1 MTSDD
6 AGVVRDRLVN
16 HSGVIEPASAAAD
29 TNLIVAGLLRDLA
42 IAQTSTQRAFGY
54 KQAANAILAL
64 DDPLEALVQPD
75 GTLARIPRIGPSST
89 RVIQEVLA
97 TGASPVVERAVD
109 ASGQRAE
116 VDRRRALRAHYLSR
130 ARVRAINAD
139 ASLDGPRLAD
149 YRGDL
154 QMHST
159 WSDGSQTLEAI
170 VEAGRSRGYAWSA
183 VTDHSGG
190 LPIANGL
197 SPARFAAQR
206 AEIDRLNRD
215 GGGAFRLLAGVEAN
229 IRADGT
235 VDIEPADRP
244 LFDIVV
250 AAPHAV
256 LRSAADQ
263 TPRMLAAVE
272 APGVHVLGHP
282 RGRMFGSRPGVTADW
297 PRVFAAAAAAGV
309 AIEIDGDPARQDVDY
324 DLARA
329 ADAAGCLFALDT
341 DAHAVSQWRYAEI
354 AIAHARLA
362 GIDAD
367 RVVNTWPLDRLLE
380 WATRQRL
387 RSGCRT
393 SPEW

>member
-1 MTSDD
+1 M
-6 AGVVRDRLVN
+6 N
-16 HSGVIEPASAAAD
+16 HSGVVALARASAD

-42 IAQTSTQRAFGY
+42 VAQTSTQRAWGY

-64 DDPLEALVQPD
+64 DEPLEALVQPD
-75 GTLARIPRIGPSST
+75 GTLVRIPRIGPSST

-97 TGASPVVERAVD
+97 TGASPVVERVVD
-109 ASGQRAE
+109 ASGRRDE
-116 VDRRRALRAHYLSR
+116 VERRRALRAHFLSR
-130 ARVRAINAD
+130 ARVRVVNDD
-139 ASLDGPRLAD
+139 ASLGGPRRED

-170 VEAGRSRGYAWSA
+170 VDAGRSSGYAWCA

-206 AEIDRLNRD
+206 VEIDRLNRD
-215 GGGAFRLLAGVEAN
+215 GDGAFRLLAGVEAN

-235 VDIEPADRP
+235 VDVDPADRA

-263 TPRMLAAVE
+263 TPRMLAAVT

-297 PRVFAAAAAAGV
+297 PRVFAAAAANGV
-309 AIEIDGDPARQDVDY
+309 AIEIDGDPARQDLDY

-341 DAHAVSQWRYAEI
+341 DAHAVGQWRYADI

-367 RVVNTWPLDRLLE
+367 RVVNTGPLYRLLN
-380 WATRQRL
+380 WAAHRRL
-387 RSGCRT
+387 RCGQ
-393 SPEW
+393 

>member
-1 MTSDD
+1 MSD
-6 AGVVRDRLVN
+6 
-16 HSGVIEPASAAAD
+16 AAAGGDRGAAIAPAIVD

-64 DDPLEALVQPD
+64 DEPLEALAQPD
-75 GTLARIPRIGPSST
+75 GSLVRIPRIGPSST

-97 TGASPVVERAVD
+97 TGASPVVERGVE
-109 ASGQRAE
+109 ASGKRAE
-116 VDRRRALRAHYLSR
+116 IERRRSLRAHFLSR
-130 ARVRAINAD
+130 ARVRAVNDA
-139 ASLDGPRLAD
+139 ASLGGPRRED

-170 VEAGRSRGYAWSA
+170 VEAGRSRGYAWCA

-206 AEIDRLNRD
+206 VEIDRLNRESGSD
-215 GGGAFRLLAGVEAN
+215 FRLLAGVEAN
-229 IRADGT
+229 IRADGS
-235 VDIEPADRP
+235 VDVDLADRGA
-244 LFDIVV
+244 FDIVV

-256 LRSAADQ
+256 LRSPADQ
-263 TPRMLAAVE
+263 TPRMLAAVT

-282 RGRMFGSRPGVTADW
+282 RGRIFGSRPGVTADW
-297 PRVFAAAAAAGV
+297 PRVFAAAAASGV
-309 AIEIDGDPARQDVDY
+309 AVEIDGDPSRQDVDY

-341 DAHAVSQWRYAEI
+341 DAHAVSQWRYADI

-362 GIDAD
+362 GLDPD
-367 RVVNTWPLDRLLE
+367 RIVNTWSLDRLLE
-380 WATRQRL
+380 WSSRQRSKPN
-387 RSGCRT
+387 RA
-393 SPEW
+393 